1 MENKT
6 EKLNQF
12 FEQVKT
18 ISFWKRLF
26 GWSQFRV
33 LSYEAYQEFKSLLS
47 QINQLFKDITDLK
60 NKISILE
67 NDKEHLEGQG
77 IEFSISKEKIS
88 QLQQE
93 NSRLNKENALFKQT
107 EDQRVRKHESELAT
121 LKSIKDKI
129 EADRQKEIDEARQNE
144 INQLTGLK
152 ETWARHQDN
161 AQEFIKSIC
170 QKHTIEYVDKVPFK
184 GSPDNTIKISNEFV
198 IFDAKSPASD
208 DLRNFPTYI
217 KLQTESVK
225 KYIKEKDVKKDIFL
239 VIPSNTV
246 DAIDKFSHNMG
257 DYNVYVITLDA
268 LEPIILSLKKLED
281 YEFIKQLSP
290 EERNN
295 IYRVIGRFAHIT
307 KRRIQVDQFFAQ
319 ESLDIVT
326 KSDRELP
333 REALEKVMEYE
344 RSEKLNPPREERTKL
359 ISVKELEGD
368 GKKIKKEAEA
378 KEIVSVSSIKIET

>member
-1 MENKT
+1 MGDRT
-6 EKLNQF
+6 EKLSQF

-18 ISFWKRLF
+18 MSFWRRVF

-47 QINQLFKDITDLK
+47 QISQLSQDVTEIRSKV
-60 NKISILE
+60 SIVE
-67 NDKEHLEGQG
+67 NNNEHLKEQG
-77 IEFSISKEKIS
+77 TEFQVSKEKVN

-93 NSRLNKENALFKQT
+93 NSRLSKENTIFKQT
-107 EDQRVRKHESELAT
+107 EDQRARKYESEVTT
-121 LKSIKDKI
+121 LKLIREKM
-129 EADRQKEIDEARQNE
+129 EADRQKEIDEIQQGE
-144 INQLTGLK
+144 IDKLTGLK
-152 ETWARHQDN
+152 ETWAKHQDN
-161 AQEFIKSIC
+161 VQEFIKSIC

-208 DLRNFPTYI
+208 DLGNFPTYI
-217 KLQTESVK
+217 KIQTESVK
-225 KYIKEKDVKKDIFL
+225 KYIKEKDVRKDIFL

-246 DAIDKFSHNMG
+246 DVIDKFSHNMG

-268 LEPIILSLKKLED
+268 LEPIILSLKKLEE
-281 YEFIKQLSP
+281 YEFIEQLSP

-319 ESLDIVT
+319 ESLDIVS

-359 ISVKELEGD
+359 ISIKELEGD
-368 GKKIKKEAEA
+368 GKKIRKEAEA
-378 KEIVSVSSIKIET
+378 KEIAPVSSVQIET